1 MPTETLTTDCCLT
14 AGVNTRIKPRCSRLF
29 GFGDRQF
36 CEKSGFMDSL
46 MTGLKEL
53 GVPEERI
60 FSESFSKG
68 SKATAETKSDGNLES
83 AEIVFAESGKT
94 LTWNKGSNETVQN
107 WTTLAKRAF
116 LLSINLVLLSISS
129 SFCLP
134 RTKN

>member
-1 MPTETLTTDCCLT
+1 
-14 AGVNTRIKPRCSRLF
+14 
-29 GFGDRQF
+29 
-36 CEKSGFMDSL
+36 MDSL

-94 LTWNKGSNETVQN
+94 LTWNKGDGTILEFAEANG
-107 WTTLAKRAF
+107 
-116 LLSINLVLLSISS
+116 INPPYSCRQGICLTCMCQIEEGEVEYTEPPTGTPDDDSVLICISQPKTEKLVLTL
-129 SFCLP
+129 
-134 RTKN
+134 